1 MLRTRFILHSS
12 TASLHHPTLT
22 YTNPKPLW
30 APWDAQLLLRFL
42 GVLVLEALGF
52 LAYNFSL
59 VPIMGTLV
67 PIMGTLALMG
77 RRRQQTFKSLAAYQ
91 LLFYELG
98 LALILQV
105 RKLWLRC

>member
-59 VPIMGTLV
+59 VPIMGTL
-67 PIMGTLALMG
+67 ALMG